1 METEQNKK
9 CFEKVAQTFLFDFF
23 CSEKF
28 RSKYFCSKKISI
40 TNLFVQ
46 QNCAHK
52 NVQKR
57 NLFNFLSINIKC
69 SCFKILKK
77 SIRKRKGRKIEK
89 SKETH
94 KNREEPENQTR
105 SPRLTNE
112 EP

>member
-52 NVQKR
+52 NVQKKK
-57 NLFNFLSINIKC
+57 LVQFLIHKYKMFMFQN
-69 SCFKILKK
+69 LKK
-77 SIRKRKGRKIEK
+77 INQKKERKKNRKIERN
-89 SKETH
+89 S
-94 KNREEPENQTR
+94 
-105 SPRLTNE
+105 
-112 EP
+112 